1 MNKIFLILKREFLT
15 RIKKKSFLIM
25 TILSPLLIVLFY
37 GIIIYF
43 TINGPGNEAVK
54 TVFVDDDYFEFVT
67 DKFNN
72 NKTFNFEYGSTEKL
86 TSAEFLKAHPNYFA
100 VLQFPD
106 SFGINHLQG
115 VKFTAIEQPS
125 ISQIDYIENEIE
137 KLIKNE
143 QLAHF
148 KIDEVIIKKINE
160 TKVKVKTSKIN
171 LENDTEE
178 TSNSGA
184 STALGMG
191 GALLIYLFIFL
202 YGVMVMKGI
211 IEEKTNRIV
220 EILISSVKPFQLMMG
235 KILGIASVG
244 LLQFIIWVSLILIAT
259 PIVSSLL
266 VGNDVKELANAAST
280 LPNASPVNNISGNS
294 FLSGLMAF
302 NYSYLITVFIFYFIT
317 GYLFY
322 GALFAAIGSAVDN
335 ETDTQQFMLPV
346 TMPLVFSIALAQGLV
361 LNAPNGVAAFWLSI
375 IPFTSPVVMMI
386 RLPFGVPAWELA
398 LSMLLMVV
406 GFMFNVWLASRI
418 YRIGILTFG
427 KKPTYKEIWKWIKM
441 SN

>member
-15 RIKKKSFLIM
+15 RIKKKSFLVM

-37 GIIIYF
+37 AIIIYF
-43 TINGPGNEAVK
+43 TINGPGNEEVK

-72 NKTFNFEYGSTEKL
+72 NKIFKFEYGSTETL
-86 TSAEFLKAHPNYFA
+86 TSSEFLKANPQYFA
-100 VLQFPD
+100 LLQFPD
-106 SFGINHLQG
+106 SFGINNLQG
-115 VKFTAIEQPS
+115 VKFTAVEQPS
-125 ISQIDYIENEIE
+125 ISQIDYVENEIE
-137 KLIKNE
+137 KIIKNE

-148 KIDEVIIKKINE
+148 KIDEVIIKKIND
-160 TKVKVKTSKIN
+160 TKVIINSSKIN
-171 LENDTEE
+171 LENATEE
-178 TSNSGA
+178 SSNSGA
-184 STALGMG
+184 ASALGMG
-191 GALLIYLFIFL
+191 GALLIYMFIFL

-235 KILGIASVG
+235 KILGIAGVG
-244 LLQFIIWVSLILIAT
+244 LLQFIIWVTLILLAM
-259 PIVSSLL
+259 PLVSSLL
-266 VGNDVKELANAAST
+266 MGDNVKEMANVASS
-280 LPNASPVNNISGNS
+280 LPNSMPAKAISGNA
-294 FLSGLMAF
+294 FLDGLSSF
-302 NYSYLITVFIFYFIT
+302 NYPYLISVFVFYFIT

-322 GALFAAIGSAVDN
+322 GALFAAICSALDN

-346 TMPLVFSIALAQGLV
+346 TMPLIFSIALAQGLV
-361 LNAPNGVAAFWLSI
+361 LNAPNGTAAFWLSI

-386 RLPFGVPAWELA
+386 RLPFGVPTWELL
-398 LSMLLMVV
+398 LSMALMVF
-406 GFMFNVWLASRI
+406 GFMFTVWLASRI

>member
-1 MNKIFLILKREFLT
+1 MNKILLILKREFLT
-15 RIKKKSFLIM
+15 RVKKKSFLIM

-37 GIIIYF
+37 GITIYF
-43 TINGPGNEAVK
+43 TVNGPGNEEVK
-54 TVFVDDDYFEFVT
+54 TVFVNDNSGLIAN
-67 DKFNN
+67 KLSN
-72 NKTFNFEYGSTEKL
+72 NKIFTFEYGTLANS
-86 TSAEFLKAHPNYFA
+86 SPSEFLKNNANYYA
-100 VLQFPD
+100 LLQIPD
-106 SFGINHLQG
+106 SFGLNNNTGI
-115 VKFTAIEQPS
+115 KFLAVDQPS

-137 KLIKNE
+137 KYVKNE
-143 QLAHF
+143 QLSNY
-148 KIDEVIIKKINE
+148 KIDQSIIDKINE
-160 TKVKVKTSKIN
+160 TKVKLSTVKLN
-171 LENDTEE
+171 LENELEE
-178 TSNSGA
+178 KSNSGA
-184 STALGMG
+184 ATALGMG

-220 EILISSVKPFQLMMG
+220 EIIISSVRPFQLMMG

-244 LLQFIIWVSLILIAT
+244 LLQFIIWVTLILLAM
-259 PIVSSLL
+259 PIVSNLL
-266 VGNDVKELANAAST
+266 MGDKVQEMANVAANI
-280 LPNASPVNNISGNS
+280 PNTMPAKAISGNA
-294 FLSGLMAF
+294 FLDGLMSF
-302 NYSYLITVFIFYFIT
+302 NYPYLIGVFVFYFIT

-361 LNAPNGVAAFWLSI
+361 LNAPNGAAAFWLSI

-386 RLPFGVPAWELA
+386 RLPFGVPTWELA
-398 LSMLLMVV
+398 LSMALMIC
-406 GFMFNVWLASRI
+406 GFMFTVWLASRI

>member
-15 RIKKKSFLIM
+15 RIKKKSFLVM

-37 GIIIYF
+37 AIIIYF
-43 TINGPGNEAVK
+43 TINGPGNEEVK

-72 NKTFNFEYGSTEKL
+72 NKVFKFEYGSTETL
-86 TSAEFLKAHPNYFA
+86 TSSEFLKANPQYFA
-100 VLQFPD
+100 LLQFPD
-106 SFGINHLQG
+106 SFGINNLQG
-115 VKFTAIEQPS
+115 VKFTAVEQPS
-125 ISQIDYIENEIE
+125 ISQIDYVENEIE
-137 KLIKNE
+137 KIIKNE

-148 KIDEVIIKKINE
+148 KIDEVIIKKIND
-160 TKVKVKTSKIN
+160 TKVIINSSKIN
-171 LENDTEE
+171 LENATEE
-178 TSNSGA
+178 SSNSGA
-184 STALGMG
+184 ASALGMG
-191 GALLIYLFIFL
+191 GALLIYMFIFL

-235 KILGIASVG
+235 KILGIAGVG
-244 LLQFIIWVSLILIAT
+244 LLQFIIWVTLILLAI
-259 PIVSSLL
+259 PLVSSLL
-266 VGNDVKELANAAST
+266 MGDNVKEMANVASS
-280 LPNASPVNNISGNS
+280 LPNSMPAKAISGNA
-294 FLSGLMAF
+294 FLDGLLSF
-302 NYSYLITVFIFYFIT
+302 NYPYLISVFVFYFIT

-346 TMPLVFSIALAQGLV
+346 TMPLIFSIALAQGLV
-361 LNAPNGVAAFWLSI
+361 LNAPNGTAAFWLSI

-386 RLPFGVPAWELA
+386 RLPFGVPTWELL
-398 LSMLLMVV
+398 LSMALMVF
-406 GFMFNVWLASRI
+406 GFMFTVWLASRI

>member
-15 RIKKKSFLIM
+15 RIKKKSFLVM

-37 GIIIYF
+37 AIIIYF
-43 TINGPGNEAVK
+43 TINGPGNEEVK

-72 NKTFNFEYGSTEKL
+72 NKIFKFEYGSTETL
-86 TSAEFLKAHPNYFA
+86 TSSEFLKANPQYFA
-100 VLQFPD
+100 LLQFPD
-106 SFGINHLQG
+106 SFGINNLQG

-125 ISQIDYIENEIE
+125 ISQIDYVENEIE
-137 KLIKNE
+137 KIIKNE

-148 KIDEVIIKKINE
+148 KIDEVIIKKIND
-160 TKVKVKTSKIN
+160 TKVIINSSKIN
-171 LENDTEE
+171 LENATEE
-178 TSNSGA
+178 SSNSGA
-184 STALGMG
+184 ASALGMG
-191 GALLIYLFIFL
+191 GALLIYMFIFL

-235 KILGIASVG
+235 KILGIAGVG
-244 LLQFIIWVSLILIAT
+244 LLQFIIWVTLILLAI
-259 PIVSSLL
+259 PLVSSLL
-266 VGNDVKELANAAST
+266 MGDNVKEMANVASS
-280 LPNASPVNNISGNS
+280 LPNSMPAKAISGNA
-294 FLSGLMAF
+294 FLDGLLSF
-302 NYSYLITVFIFYFIT
+302 NYPYLISVFVFYFIT

-346 TMPLVFSIALAQGLV
+346 TMPLIFSIALAQGLV
-361 LNAPNGVAAFWLSI
+361 LNAPNGTAAFWLSI

-386 RLPFGVPAWELA
+386 RLPFGVPTWELL
-398 LSMLLMVV
+398 LSMALMVF
-406 GFMFNVWLASRI
+406 GFMFTVWLASRI

>member
-15 RIKKKSFLIM
+15 RIKKKSFLVM

-37 GIIIYF
+37 AIIIYF
-43 TINGPGNEAVK
+43 TINGPGNEEVK

-72 NKTFNFEYGSTEKL
+72 NKVFKFEYGSTETL
-86 TSAEFLKAHPNYFA
+86 TSSEFLKANPQYFA
-100 VLQFPD
+100 LLQFPD
-106 SFGINHLQG
+106 SFGINNLQG
-115 VKFTAIEQPS
+115 VKFTAVEQPS
-125 ISQIDYIENEIE
+125 ISQIDYVENEIE
-137 KLIKNE
+137 KIIKNE

-148 KIDEVIIKKINE
+148 KIDEVIIKKIND
-160 TKVKVKTSKIN
+160 TKVIINSSKIN
-171 LENDTEE
+171 LENATEE
-178 TSNSGA
+178 SSNSGA
-184 STALGMG
+184 ASALGMG
-191 GALLIYLFIFL
+191 GALLIYMFIFL

-235 KILGIASVG
+235 KILGIAGVG
-244 LLQFIIWVSLILIAT
+244 LLQFIIWVTLILLAM
-259 PIVSSLL
+259 PLVSSLL
-266 VGNDVKELANAAST
+266 MGDNVKEMANVASS
-280 LPNASPVNNISGNS
+280 LPNSMPAKAISGNA
-294 FLSGLMAF
+294 FLDGLLSF
-302 NYSYLITVFIFYFIT
+302 NYPYLISVFVFYFIT

-346 TMPLVFSIALAQGLV
+346 TMPLIFSIALAQGLV
-361 LNAPNGVAAFWLSI
+361 LNSPNGTAAFWLSI

-386 RLPFGVPAWELA
+386 RLPFGVPTWELL
-398 LSMLLMVV
+398 LSMALMVF
-406 GFMFNVWLASRI
+406 GFMFTVWLASRI

>member
-15 RIKKKSFLIM
+15 RIKKKSFLVM

-37 GIIIYF
+37 AIIIYF
-43 TINGPGNEAVK
+43 TINGPGNEEVK

-67 DKFNN
+67 NKFNN
-72 NKTFNFEYGSTEKL
+72 NKVFKFEYGSSEKL
-86 TSAEFLKAHPNYFA
+86 NSAEFLKANPNYFA
-100 VLQFPD
+100 LLQFPD
-106 SFGINHLQG
+106 SFGINNLQG
-115 VKFTAIEQPS
+115 VKLTAVEQPS

-137 KLIKNE
+137 KIIKNE

-148 KIDEVIIKKINE
+148 KIDEVIIKKIND
-160 TKVKVKTSKIN
+160 TKVNINTSKIN
-171 LENDTEE
+171 LENATEE
-178 TSNSGA
+178 SSNSGA
-184 STALGMG
+184 ATALGMG
-191 GALLIYLFIFL
+191 GALLIYMFIFL

-235 KILGIASVG
+235 KILGIAGVG
-244 LLQFIIWVSLILIAT
+244 LLQFIIWVTLILLAI
-259 PIVSSLL
+259 PLVSSLL
-266 VGNDVKELANAAST
+266 MGDNVKEMANVASSM
-280 LPNASPVNNISGNS
+280 PNAMPAKAIGGNA
-294 FLSGLMAF
+294 FLDGLLAF
-302 NYSYLITVFIFYFIT
+302 NYPYLISVFVFYFIT

-346 TMPLVFSIALAQGLV
+346 TMPLIFSIALAQGLV
-361 LNAPNGVAAFWLSI
+361 LNAPNGSAAFWLSI

-386 RLPFGVPAWELA
+386 RLPFGVPTWELL
-398 LSMLLMVV
+398 LSMVLMVF
-406 GFMFNVWLASRI
+406 GFMFTVWLASRI

>member
-15 RIKKKSFLIM
+15 RIKKKSFLVM

-37 GIIIYF
+37 AIIIYF
-43 TINGPGNEAVK
+43 TINGPGNEEVK

-72 NKTFNFEYGSTEKL
+72 NKVFKFEYGSTETL
-86 TSAEFLKAHPNYFA
+86 TSSEFLKANPQYFA
-100 VLQFPD
+100 LLQFPD
-106 SFGINHLQG
+106 SFGINNLQG
-115 VKFTAIEQPS
+115 VKFTAVEQPS
-125 ISQIDYIENEIE
+125 ISQIDYVENEIE
-137 KLIKNE
+137 KIIKNE

-148 KIDEVIIKKINE
+148 KIDEVIIKKIND
-160 TKVKVKTSKIN
+160 TKVIINSSKIN
-171 LENDTEE
+171 LENATEE
-178 TSNSGA
+178 SSNSGA
-184 STALGMG
+184 ASALGMG
-191 GALLIYLFIFL
+191 GALLIYMFIFL

-235 KILGIASVG
+235 KILGIAGVG
-244 LLQFIIWVSLILIAT
+244 LLQFIIWVTLILLAM
-259 PIVSSLL
+259 PLVSSLL
-266 VGNDVKELANAAST
+266 MGDNVKEMANVASS
-280 LPNASPVNNISGNS
+280 LPNSMPAKAISGNA
-294 FLSGLMAF
+294 FLDGLLSF
-302 NYSYLITVFIFYFIT
+302 NYPYLISVFVFYFIT

-346 TMPLVFSIALAQGLV
+346 TMPLIFSIALAQGLV
-361 LNAPNGVAAFWLSI
+361 LNAPNGTAAFWLSI

-386 RLPFGVPAWELA
+386 RLPFGVPTWELL
-398 LSMLLMVV
+398 LSMALMVF
-406 GFMFNVWLASRI
+406 GFMFTVWLASRI

>member
-15 RIKKKSFLIM
+15 RIKKKSFLVM

-37 GIIIYF
+37 AIIIYF
-43 TINGPGNEAVK
+43 TINGPGNEEVK

-72 NKTFNFEYGSTEKL
+72 NKIFKFEYGSTETL
-86 TSAEFLKAHPNYFA
+86 TSSEFLKANPQYFA
-100 VLQFPD
+100 LLQFPD
-106 SFGINHLQG
+106 SFGINNLQG
-115 VKFTAIEQPS
+115 VKFTAVEQPS
-125 ISQIDYIENEIE
+125 ISQIDYVENEIE
-137 KLIKNE
+137 KIIKNE

-148 KIDEVIIKKINE
+148 KIDEVIIKKIND
-160 TKVKVKTSKIN
+160 TKVIINSSKIN
-171 LENDTEE
+171 LENATEE
-178 TSNSGA
+178 SSNSGA
-184 STALGMG
+184 ASALGMG
-191 GALLIYLFIFL
+191 GALLIYMFIFL

-235 KILGIASVG
+235 KILGIAGVG
-244 LLQFIIWVSLILIAT
+244 LLQFIIWVTLILLAM
-259 PIVSSLL
+259 PLVSSLL
-266 VGNDVKELANAAST
+266 MGDNVKEMANVASS
-280 LPNASPVNNISGNS
+280 LPNAMPAKAISGNA
-294 FLSGLMAF
+294 FLDGLLSF
-302 NYSYLITVFIFYFIT
+302 NYPYLISVFVFYFIT

-361 LNAPNGVAAFWLSI
+361 LNAPNGTAAFWLSI

-386 RLPFGVPAWELA
+386 RLPFGVPTWELL
-398 LSMLLMVV
+398 LSMALMVF
-406 GFMFNVWLASRI
+406 GFMFTVWLASRI

>member
-15 RIKKKSFLIM
+15 RIKKKSFLVM

-37 GIIIYF
+37 AIIIYF
-43 TINGPGNEAVK
+43 TINGPGNEEVK

-72 NKTFNFEYGSTEKL
+72 NKIFKFEYGSTETL
-86 TSAEFLKAHPNYFA
+86 TSSEFLKANPQYFA
-100 VLQFPD
+100 LLQFPD
-106 SFGINHLQG
+106 SFGINNLQG
-115 VKFTAIEQPS
+115 VKFTAVEQPS
-125 ISQIDYIENEIE
+125 ISQIDYVENEIE
-137 KLIKNE
+137 KIIKNE

-148 KIDEVIIKKINE
+148 KIDEVIIKKIND
-160 TKVKVKTSKIN
+160 TKVIINSSKIN
-171 LENDTEE
+171 LENATEE
-178 TSNSGA
+178 SSNSGA
-184 STALGMG
+184 ASALGMG
-191 GALLIYLFIFL
+191 GALLIYMFIFL

-235 KILGIASVG
+235 KILGIAGVG
-244 LLQFIIWVSLILIAT
+244 LLQFIIWVTLILLAM
-259 PIVSSLL
+259 PLVSSLL
-266 VGNDVKELANAAST
+266 MGDNVKEMANVASS
-280 LPNASPVNNISGNS
+280 LPNSMPAKAISGNA
-294 FLSGLMAF
+294 FLDGLLSF
-302 NYSYLITVFIFYFIT
+302 NYPYLISVFVFYFIT

-346 TMPLVFSIALAQGLV
+346 TMPLIFSIALAQGLV
-361 LNAPNGVAAFWLSI
+361 LNAPNGTAAFWLSI

-386 RLPFGVPAWELA
+386 RLPFGVPTWELL
-398 LSMLLMVV
+398 LSMALMVF
-406 GFMFNVWLASRI
+406 GFMFTVWLASRI

>member
-1 MNKIFLILKREFLT
+1 MNKILLILKREFLT
-15 RIKKKSFLIM
+15 RVKKKSFLVM

-37 GIIIYF
+37 GVTIYF
-43 TINGPGNEAVK
+43 TINGPGNEEVK
-54 TVFVDDDYFEFVT
+54 TVFVDDASGLISN
-67 DKFNN
+67 KLNN
-72 NKTFNFEYGSTEKL
+72 SKIFNFEYGTIGKL
-86 TSAEFLKAHPNYFA
+86 TPSAYLKVHKNLYA
-100 VLQFPD
+100 VLQIPD
-106 SFGINHLQG
+106 SFGLNNTKGI
-115 VKFTAIEQPS
+115 KFSAIDQPS
-125 ISQIDYIENEIE
+125 ISQIEYIEHEIE
-137 KLIKNE
+137 KYVKNE
-143 QLAHF
+143 QLTSY
-148 KIDEVIIKKINE
+148 KIDQNIINKINE
-160 TKVKVKTSKIN
+160 TKVSLSTVKLN
-171 LENDTEE
+171 LDNEKEE
-178 TSNSGA
+178 KSNSGA
-184 STALGMG
+184 ATALGMG
-191 GALLIYLFIFL
+191 GALLIYFFIFL

-220 EILISSVKPFQLMMG
+220 EIIISSVRPFQLMMG

-244 LLQFIIWVSLILIAT
+244 LLQFIIWVALILLAM
-259 PIVSSLL
+259 PLVSNLL
-266 VGNDVKELANAAST
+266 MGDKVQEITNVASQIPKNVPAN
-280 LPNASPVNNISGNS
+280 VVMGNS
-294 FLSGLMAF
+294 FLDGLLSF
-302 NYSYLITVFIFYFIT
+302 NYPYLISVFIFYFIT

-361 LNAPNGVAAFWLSI
+361 LNSPNGAAAFWMSI

-398 LSMLLMVV
+398 LSMALMIF
-406 GFMFNVWLASRI
+406 GFMFTVWLASRI

>member
-15 RIKKKSFLIM
+15 RIKKKSFLVM

-37 GIIIYF
+37 AIIIYF
-43 TINGPGNEAVK
+43 TINGPGNEEVK

-72 NKTFNFEYGSTEKL
+72 NKIFKFEYGSTETL
-86 TSAEFLKAHPNYFA
+86 TSSEFLKANPQYFA
-100 VLQFPD
+100 LLQFPD
-106 SFGINHLQG
+106 SFGINNLQG
-115 VKFTAIEQPS
+115 VKFTAVEQPS
-125 ISQIDYIENEIE
+125 ISQIDYVENEIE
-137 KLIKNE
+137 KIIKNE

-148 KIDEVIIKKINE
+148 KIDEVIIKKIND
-160 TKVKVKTSKIN
+160 TKVIINSSKIN
-171 LENDTEE
+171 LENATEE
-178 TSNSGA
+178 SSNSGA
-184 STALGMG
+184 ASALGMG
-191 GALLIYLFIFL
+191 GALLIYMFIFL

-235 KILGIASVG
+235 KILGIAGVG
-244 LLQFIIWVSLILIAT
+244 LLQFIIWVTLILLAI
-259 PIVSSLL
+259 PLVSSLL
-266 VGNDVKELANAAST
+266 MGDNVKEMANVASS
-280 LPNASPVNNISGNS
+280 LPNSMPAKAISGNA
-294 FLSGLMAF
+294 FLDGLLSF
-302 NYSYLITVFIFYFIT
+302 NYPYLISVFVFYFIT

-346 TMPLVFSIALAQGLV
+346 TMPLIFSIALAQGLV
-361 LNAPNGVAAFWLSI
+361 LNAPNGTAAFWLSI

-386 RLPFGVPAWELA
+386 RLPFGVPTWELL
-398 LSMLLMVV
+398 LSMALMVF
-406 GFMFNVWLASRI
+406 GFMFTVWLASRI

>member
-1 MNKIFLILKREFLT
+1 MNKIFLILKREFIT
-15 RIKKKSFLIM
+15 RVKKKSFLIM
-25 TILSPLLIVLFY
+25 TIVSPLLIVLFY
-37 GIIIYF
+37 GITIYF
-43 TINGPGNEAVK
+43 TINGPANEDIK
-54 TVFVDDDYFEFVT
+54 TVFVNDNSGLIT
-67 DKFNN
+67 DKLYN
-72 NKTFNFEYGSTEKL
+72 NKIFIFKYGSIENYTP
-86 TSAEFLKAHPNYFA
+86 AEFLKINSDYYAL
-100 VLQFPD
+100 LQIPD
-106 SFGINHLQG
+106 SFGLNNTNGI
-115 VKFTAIEQPS
+115 KFLSTDQPS

-137 KLIKNE
+137 KYVKNE
-143 QLAHF
+143 QLANY
-148 KIDEVIIKKINE
+148 KIDQNIIDKINE
-160 TKVKVKTSKIN
+160 TNVKLSSTKIN
-171 LENDTEE
+171 FESQEE
-178 TSNSGA
+178 EKSNSGA
-184 STALGMG
+184 ATALGMG

-220 EILISSVKPFQLMMG
+220 EIIISSVKPFQLMMG

-244 LLQFIIWVSLILIAT
+244 LLQFVIWVALILLAM
-259 PIVSSLL
+259 PIVSAFLI
-266 VGNDVKELANAAST
+266 GDHVKELTNVSSQIPTSLPAS
-280 LPNASPVNNISGNS
+280 AISENS
-294 FLSGLMAF
+294 FLDGLLSF
-302 NYSYLITVFIFYFIT
+302 NYPYLIGVFLFYFIT

-361 LNAPNGVAAFWLSI
+361 LNAPNGAAAFWLSI

-386 RLPFGVPAWELA
+386 RLPFGVPIWELL
-398 LSMLLMVV
+398 LSMSFMIC
-406 GFMFNVWLASRI
+406 GFMFTVWLAARI